1 MPQPLEPGHV
11 YTLRVVRTAEFGVF
25 LDAGTGQTADDILLH
40 KDQQTGPV
48 KAGDQAEV
56 FLYRDPRGRITAT
69 MRLPKVKEG
78 DLARLKVEAATKMG
92 IFLDM
97 GTDKG
102 LLLPFA
108 EMKGRPK
115 PGEKIWVE
123 IYRDKSGRLAA
134 TMEIEGFLNR
144 RSKPATE
151 LKRGDHVTG
160 TVFEQTED
168 GSFLWTENEHIAFLH
183 QGERTRELRIGDDI
197 TARVI
202 YIRDDGRLNVSM
214 RPIKE
219 EGRVIDADIILNYL
233 KQRESGRMPYSDNSP
248 PEIIKDRFGISKAA
262 FKRALG
268 KLIKEGI
275 VDQKEGWTYLKEKTP
290 VE

>member
-1 MPQPLEPGHV
+1 MSQSLEPGKT
-11 YTLRVVRTAEFGVF
+11 YTLPVVRAAEFGVF
-25 LDAGTGQTADDILLH
+25 LDAGTGQSADDILLH
-40 KDQQTGPV
+40 REQQTSPV
-48 KAGDQAEV
+48 KVGDSVEV
-56 FLYRDPRGRITAT
+56 FLYRDPRGRLTAT

-115 PGEKIWVE
+115 PGEKIWVG
-123 IYRDKSGRLAA
+123 IYRDKSDRLAA
-134 TMEIEGFLNR
+134 TMEIEGLLNK
-144 RSKPATE
+144 RSKPATTI
-151 LKRGDHVTG
+151 KRGDQVTG

-168 GSFLWTENEHIAFLH
+168 GSFLWTEQEHIAFLH
-183 QGERTRELRIGDDI
+183 KDERTRELRIGDDI
-197 TARVI
+197 TARVTFV
-202 YIRDDGRLNVSM
+202 REDGRLNVSM

-219 EGRVIDADIILNYL
+219 EVRVIDADIILNYL

-248 PEIIKDRFGISKAA
+248 PDVIKDRFGISKAA

-268 KLIKEGI
+268 KLIKEGL
-275 VDQKEGWTYLKEKTP
+275 VEQKEGWTYLKDRE
-290 VE
+290 

>member
-1 MPQPLEPGHV
+1 MHQPLEPGHV
-11 YTLRVVRTAEFGVF
+11 YTLTVVRVAEFGVF

-40 KDQQTGPV
+40 KDQQTDLLKV
-48 KAGDQAEV
+48 GDQVKV

-69 MRLPKVKEG
+69 MRLPKVNEG

-134 TMEIEGFLNR
+134 TMEIEGLLNR

-151 LKRGDHVTG
+151 LKRGDNVTG

-168 GSFLWTENEHIAFLH
+168 GSFLWTDGEHIAYLH
-183 QGERTRELRIGDDI
+183 KDERIRELRIGDDI

-202 YIRDDGRLNVSM
+202 YVREDGRINVSM

-219 EGRVIDADIILNYL
+219 EGRVIDADVILNYL
-233 KQRESGRMPYSDNSP
+233 QQRESGRMPYSDTTP

-268 KLIKEGI
+268 KLIKEGH
-275 VDQKEGWTYLKEKTP
+275 VEQKEGWTYLTEKQP
-290 VE
+290 AE